1 MLTEKD
7 ISNIKVTWKTLS
19 YPEMKCKL
27 MEFCGH
33 KDMSFLD
40 MVSALYWAY
49 IEARQTQK
57 EQADGGCNKA
67 KKTSKTITFT
77 DKELQVLSHYLWQN
91 PCSSGCCCKVPK
103 NVDCY
108 DVKPDGEYK
117 CPFQQTSHQ
126 IMSKLMDEEE

>member
-49 IEARQTQK
+49 IEVRQTQK
-57 EQADGGCNKA
+57 EQANDKYNKA
-67 KKTSKTITFT
+67 KLLLRMAVEQMAEVGDVCDCICSKNCPLDECGKFTFN
-77 DKELQVLSHYLWQN
+77 D
-91 PCSSGCCCKVPK
+91 
-103 NVDCY
+103 
-108 DVKPDGEYK
+108 
-117 CPFQQTSHQ
+117 Q
-126 IMSKLMDEEE
+126 IMELIKDE